1 MTLHIAYSLYTCMS
15 NPLPEPE
22 EKTLD
27 STSALEKTLRLDR
40 KHTNFDYQ
48 DPLRKYDTSIPFIF

>member
-1 MTLHIAYSLYTCMS
+1 M
-15 NPLPEPE
+15 NNQVPEPE
-22 EKTLD
+22 EKILD

-48 DPLRKYDTSIPFIF
+48 DTLRKYHTSILFIFNSH